1 MTQYLSQ
8 LNETQREAV
17 ETTEGPLLVL
27 AGAGTGKTRV
37 LTTRFAHIL
46 LSGKAYP
53 NQILAVTFTNKAS
66 KEMSER
72 IASLIERPVEG
83 LWLGS
88 FHKICARMLRQN
100 ADLVGL
106 NANFTIL
113 DTDDQLRL
121 IKQIIPAYPID
132 TKTTPPQ
139 LILGTIQFWKDK
151 GYSPDNLPSEETDR
165 ADHHYMIKKIYAQYQ
180 KRLQEIN
187 ACDFGD
193 LMLHMFNIFNQHPQ
207 ILQKYQRYFT
217 YIMVDE
223 YQDTNMIQYLWLRL
237 LAQKPG
243 QPSNI
248 CCVGDDDQSIYSW
261 RGADVTNILRFEK
274 DFPGAKIIRL
284 ENNYRSTSAILG
296 AASGLISFNSQRLG
310 KTLHAANA
318 ALEGEKIRILSTH
331 DSDEEARILCNTM
344 IDLNKKGQRF
354 GDMAILMRTSSQTR
368 PFEECMIKLGIPYKI
383 ISGVR
388 FYERAEIR
396 DVIAYMRVVAQPN
409 DDLAFERIINVPKRG
424 IGKAALQKLH
434 LFSQEYSIPL
444 TQAAHQALNQQIFK
458 GKVDQEL
465 SQLMNQF
472 DHARSMLEKEGH
484 LKAIDDLIQHCGYL
498 EMWQQNH
505 SIEAEG
511 RLENI
516 KELFRALSEFQSL
529 DEFLEHISLIM
540 DNDEISGDDKVNLM
554 TLHAAK
560 GLEFNTVFLPGWEEG
575 LFPSQRTL
583 DESGLNGLEEERR
596 LAYVGITRAKQN
608 LFISYAANRQI
619 YGNWQSAI
627 PSRFIEELPNQFII
641 NPLHNPRKNHD
652 QSTVFKDFNFKKS
665 SQGTRQRNPYESNFT
680 PKKHPQTTV
689 PKTQNISVGARVFHQ
704 KFGYGTVL
712 KTEQNKLEI
721 HFDKTGIKNIID
733 RFVTVSS

>member
-1 MTQYLSQ
+1 MLQYLSQ
-8 LNETQREAV
+8 LNDTQRKAV
-17 ETTEGPLLVL
+17 ETTEGPVLVL

-72 IASLIERPVEG
+72 ITHLIQQPVDG

-100 ADLVGL
+100 AKLVNL
-106 NANFTIL
+106 NTNFTIL

-121 IKQIIPAYPID
+121 IKQIIRNYAID
-132 TKTTPPQ
+132 TKKMPPQ
-139 LILGTIQFWKDK
+139 LVLGNIQFWKDK
-151 GYSPDNLPSEETDR
+151 GYSPINLPADETNNYDNQ
-165 ADHHYMIKKIYAQYQ
+165 IFIKIYTEYQ

-193 LMLHMFNIFNQHPQ
+193 LMLHMFNIFHQYPN

-223 YQDTNMIQYLWLRL
+223 YQDTNTIQYLWLRL
-237 LAQKPG
+237 LAQKPN
-243 QPSNI
+243 QLANI

-274 DFPGAKIIRL
+274 DFPSAKIICL
-284 ENNYRSTSAILG
+284 ENNYRSTSTILK
-296 AASGLISFNSQRLG
+296 AASGLIAFNSQRFE
-310 KTLHAANA
+310 KTLHATNS
-318 ALEGEKIRILSTH
+318 ALKGDKIQIIPTY
-331 DSDEEARILCNTM
+331 DSNEEARTICQTIINLHQ
-344 IDLNKKGQRF
+344 KGKRY

-368 PFEECMIKLGIPYKI
+368 PFEECLIKLGIPYNI

-396 DVIAYMRVVAQPN
+396 DIIAYMRIVSQPA

-434 LFSQEYSIPL
+434 LLSRKYAFPL
-444 TQAAHQALNQQIFK
+444 TKSADFALKQQDLK
-458 GKVDQEL
+458 GKVASEL
-465 SQLMNQF
+465 SQLINLF
-472 DHARSMLEKEGH
+472 DHTRSSLKQDGH
-484 LKAIDDLIQHCGYL
+484 LKAIDDLIHKCGYI
-498 EMWQQNH
+498 EMWLQNQ
-505 SIEAEG
+505 SIEAQG
-511 RLENI
+511 KLENI
-516 KELFRALSEFQSL
+516 QELFQAMSEFPTL
-529 DEFLEHISLIM
+529 EAFLEHISLIM
-540 DNDEISGDDKVNLM
+540 DNDGISGDDKVNLM
-554 TLHAAK
+554 TIHAAK
-560 GLEFNTVFLPGWEEG
+560 GLEFDCVFLPGWEEG

-583 DESGLNGLEEERR
+583 DENGLNGLEEERR
-596 LAYVGITRAKQN
+596 LAYVGITRAKHN
-608 LFISYAANRQI
+608 LFISYTANRQI
-619 YGNWQSAI
+619 YGNWQSAV
-627 PSRFIEELPNQFII
+627 PSRFIEELPNQFI
-641 NPLHNPRKNHD
+641 NNYTSKNNTYHKNSGYFD
-652 QSTVFKDFNFKKS
+652 HLNIKNNYPVF
-665 SQGTRQRNPYESNFT
+665 TAFT
-680 PKKHPQTTV
+680 QQEVKFIPKKINKLE
-689 PKTQNISVGARVFHQ
+689 PKAKNIVVGSRVFHQ

-721 HFDKTGIKNIID
+721 DFEKSGIKHVMD
-733 RFVTVSS
+733 SFVTLSS

>member
-8 LNETQREAV
+8 LNETQKKAV
-17 ETTEGPLLVL
+17 ETTEGPILVL

-37 LTTRFAHIL
+37 LTSRFAHIL

-66 KEMSER
+66 REMSER
-72 IASLIERPVEG
+72 IASLINKPVEG

-100 ADLVGL
+100 ATLVGL
-106 NANFTIL
+106 TSNFTIL

-121 IKQIIPAYPID
+121 IKQITPAYSID
-132 TKTTPPQ
+132 TKRVSPQ

-151 GYSPDNLPSEETDR
+151 GYSPDNLPNDEINKSGNSL
-165 ADHHYMIKKIYAQYQ
+165 IKTIYAHYQ
-180 KRLQEIN
+180 KRLREIN

-193 LMLHMFNIFNQHPQ
+193 LMLHMFNIFSQHQ
-207 ILQKYQRYFT
+207 HILEKYQRYFT

-223 YQDTNMIQYLWLRL
+223 YQDTNMIQYLWLKL
-237 LAQKPG
+237 LAQKNG
-243 QPSNI
+243 QEANI

-261 RGADVTNILRFEK
+261 RGADITNILRFER

-284 ENNYRSTSAILG
+284 ENNYRSTSSILG

-318 ALEGEKIRILSTH
+318 TVEGEKIKILSTY
-331 DSDEEARILCNTM
+331 DSDEEARIICKNI
-344 IDLNKKGQRF
+344 IDFHKKEQQF

-396 DVIAYMRVVAQPN
+396 DVIAYMRTVAQPS

-434 LFSQEYSIPL
+434 LLSRESNISL
-444 TQAAHQALNQQIFK
+444 TMAAQQALNQGIIR
-458 GKVDQEL
+458 GKVASEL
-465 SQLMNQF
+465 NQLMLQLEM
-472 DHARSMLEKEGH
+472 ARSTSEKAGH
-484 LKAIDDLIQHCGYL
+484 FKAIDDLIHHCGYI
-498 EMWQQNH
+498 EMWQQNN
-505 SIEAEG
+505 SVESEG

-516 KELFRALSEFQSL
+516 RELFRAMSEFQSL
-529 DEFLEHISLIM
+529 NEFLEHISLIM
-540 DNDEISGDDKVNLM
+540 DNDELSGDDKVNLM

-560 GLEFNTVFLPGWEEG
+560 GLEFDTVFLPGWEEG

-583 DESGLNGLEEERR
+583 DENGLNGLEEERR
-596 LAYVGITRAKQN
+596 LAYVGITRARRN
-608 LFISYAANRQI
+608 LVISYAANRQI

-627 PSRFIEELPNQFII
+627 PSRFIEELPNQFIVNPSIRI
-641 NPLHNPRKNHD
+641 NRNHSNPNYFD
-652 QSTVFKDFNFKKS
+652 NLNFGKK
-665 SQGTRQRNPYESNFT
+665 QKGTRDTISFGNIFT
-680 PKKHPQTTV
+680 PNKQRQNL
-689 PKTQNISVGARVFHQ
+689 PKSKNIPVGARVFHQ

-721 HFDKTGIKNIID
+721 NFDKTGIKNVID
-733 RFVTVSS
+733 SFVTETS